1 MTTNS
6 WAHMQTTHPE
16 RIEATYNALA
26 TLDSITPNKI
36 LAVAAHHNPEESGT
50 LTSSHARRR
59 VAAIESTLNT
69 IPGFRRTAQ
78 GTYIM
83 ARRIVEALDR
93 VDKLAYTL
101 R

>member
-26 TLDSITPNKI
+26 TLDSITPNEI
-36 LAVAAHHNPEESGT
+36 LAVAAHHNPEEPGM
-50 LTSSHARRR
+50 LTDSHLWRR
-59 VAAIESTLNT
+59 ADAIANTLNT
-69 IPGFRRTAQ
+69 IPGFQRTAR
-78 GTYIM
+78 GTYAM
-83 ARRIVEALDR
+83 AVRIVETVDA
-93 VDKLAYTL
+93 VDKPAYTL